1 MSTEATIEA
10 FLSRHPPD
18 TRLPCTDAYQMLLE
32 ELGDA
37 LVPGLLRLLQSPDP
51 DVRGTCIGL
60 LSVRRP
66 HVAHVAA
73 AIAPL
78 IRDPHGYV
86 MLTATDK
93 LAEFPLPMVEPFLA
107 DAYQMFHDHL
117 DTDDVVP
124 SIAAMRLCLRSD
136 FDSYKEALLPR
147 LFSMLDTYEGF
158 EQFLLLMTL
167 QDLGLAVEDHD

>member
-1 MSTEATIEA
+1 
-10 FLSRHPPD
+10 
-18 TRLPCTDAYQMLLE
+18 MLFE

-37 LVPGLLRLLQSPDP
+37 LVPGLLGLLQSPDP

-66 HVAHVAA
+66 HEAYVAA

-93 LAEFPLPMVEPFLA
+93 LAEFPLAIVQPFLA
-107 DAYQMFHDHL
+107 DAYQMLYDHL
-117 DTDDVVP
+117 DADDAVP

-147 LFSMLDTYEGF
+147 LFSMLDIYEGF

-167 QDLGLAVEDHD
+167 QDLGLAVEDQD

>member
-1 MSTEATIEA
+1 
-10 FLSRHPPD
+10 
-18 TRLPCTDAYQMLLE
+18 MLLE

-37 LVPGLLRLLQSPDP
+37 LVSGLLRLLQSPDP
-51 DVRGTCIGL
+51 DIRGTCIGL

-66 HVAHVAA
+66 HEAHVAA

-78 IRDPHGYV
+78 IRDAHGYV

-93 LAEFPLPMVEPFLA
+93 LAEFPLSMIEPFLA

-117 DTDDVVP
+117 DAEDVVP

-136 FDSYKEALLPR
+136 FDSYKDALLPS
-147 LFSMLDTYEGF
+147 LLAMLDTHEGF

-167 QDLGLAVEDHD
+167 QELGLAEEDKG

>member
-10 FLSRHPPD
+10 FLSGHPPD
-18 TRLPCTDAYQMLLE
+18 TRLPCTNAYQMLLE

-66 HVAHVAA
+66 HEAHVAA

-78 IRDPHGYV
+78 IRDLHGYV

-147 LFSMLDTYEGF
+147 LLAMLDSHEGF

-167 QDLGLAVEDHD
+167 KDIGLADEDQD